1 MWRESGEQPGSGVR
15 EGGCD
20 NAIRQGRYLI
30 MLKVKTFM
38 SPLKIFHTV
47 EELASLDDQ
56 VNNFLAEQGVKRIL
70 SASDA
75 CTTDNTGAAIGVIR
89 VIAYET

>member
-1 MWRESGEQPGSGVR
+1 
-15 EGGCD
+15 
-20 NAIRQGRYLI
+20 

-56 VNNFLAEQGVKRIL
+56 VNRFITEEGVKRIT

-75 CTTDNTGAAIGVIR
+75 CTTDNTGATIGVIR
-89 VIAYET
+89 VISYEV